1 MQSKKK
7 KLIWTI
13 KKSEEIMESYYDRKT
28 KKSGKAI
35 RIMIFIFFTL
45 SFLMGVL
52 ARNYESGLILLVQ
65 IVYSMYLSIQIEK
78 EMK

>member
-1 MQSKKK
+1 
-7 KLIWTI
+7 
-13 KKSEEIMESYYDRKT
+13 MESYYDRKT

>member
-1 MQSKKK
+1 
-7 KLIWTI
+7 
-13 KKSEEIMESYYDRKT
+13 MESYYDRKT

-65 IVYSMYLSIQIEK
+65 IIYSMYLSIQIEK

>member
-1 MQSKKK
+1 
-7 KLIWTI
+7 
-13 KKSEEIMESYYDRKT
+13 MESYYDRKT

-65 IVYSMYLSIQIEK
+65 IIYSMYLSIQIEK
-78 EMK
+78 EIK